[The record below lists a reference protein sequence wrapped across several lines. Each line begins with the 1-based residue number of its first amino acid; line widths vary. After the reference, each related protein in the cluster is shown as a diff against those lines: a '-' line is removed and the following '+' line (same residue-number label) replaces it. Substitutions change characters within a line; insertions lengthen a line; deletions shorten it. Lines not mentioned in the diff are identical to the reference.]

1 MNIKHLAAIDIGSN
15 SIRLLITNII
25 RSHKDIYFKKS
36 SLTRLP
42 VRLGSDSFVKSK
54 ISAKTEKKII
64 SGMMAFKYLM
74 EVNEVMAYRACA
86 TSAMRDALNGANV
99 IEKVKKETGIQIEI
113 ISGEEEARLIK
124 SNEFLTKLTE
134 QEANVL
140 YIDVGG
146 GSTELTLI
154 QHGLVSAS
162 RSFNV
167 GTVRLLNGLVKEDD
181 WMTIKHWIR
190 NKTHMLE
197 DVVMVGSGGNI
208 NRIFKMSGKSQGVP
222 LTREYLESTYEYLQK
237 FSKEELII
245 KLDLNPDRADVIVFA
260 CRIYLSIMRWA
271 GAELMYVPKLGLAD
285 GIVRDLYKNLST
297 ETK

>member
-25 RSHKDIYFKKS
+25 RSQKEVYFKKS

-42 VRLGSDSFVKSK
+42 VRLGSDSFVRSK

-64 SGMMAFKYLM
+64 SGMLAFKYLM
-74 EVNEVMAYRACA
+74 EVNEVSAYRACA
-86 TSAMRDALNGANV
+86 TSAMRDALNGTDV
-99 IEKVKKETGIQIEI
+99 IEKVKKSTGIQIEI

-134 QEANVL
+134 QEPNVL

-167 GTVRLLNGLVKEDD
+167 GTVRLLNGLVKEGD
-181 WMTIKHWIR
+181 WNAIKHWIKE
-190 NKTHMLE
+190 KTHMLE

-222 LTREYLESTYEYLQK
+222 LTREYLESTYDFLQK
-237 FSKEELII
+237 FSKEELIL

-260 CRIYLSIMRWA
+260 CRIYLSVMRWA

-285 GIVRDLYKNLST
+285 GIVRDLYKKLIAD
-297 ETK
+297 TK